1 MEIGTCGKKE
11 SSGVA
16 LKVVARKQEGH
27 MKAECRKYQ
36 QLGTIQERRTCGFW
50 TQVEHVPPLD
60 VIVNYIC

>member
-1 MEIGTCGKKE
+1 
-11 SSGVA
+11 
-16 LKVVARKQEGH
+16 